1 MTGPP
6 ARLWNEAVPGGQEH
20 ELGGRP
26 GARRPK
32 PRSRCPT
39 RFCQLGSWAWGCAVV
54 GPRASRMIWLET

>member
-1 MTGPP
+1 MRSGVGMTGPP

-39 RFCQLGSWAWGCAVV
+39 RFCQGAGHGAVRSW
-54 GPRASRMIWLET
+54 GPEPPE